1 MEWICQW
8 TGHSLR
14 YEKSFYFLNLLKRLI
29 VHFVQIEQEY
39 AEEFREIAGK
49 SKRFASTSGGE
60 GTITL
65 LTQRHVGEDLPVRI
79 ISN

>member
-1 MEWICQW
+1 
-8 TGHSLR
+8 
-14 YEKSFYFLNLLKRLI
+14 
-29 VHFVQIEQEY
+29 VQIEQEY